1 MTKVERRLARSG
13 PVLPAWCIICKM
25 KEKMI
30 IKAGKRQRDQL
41 CKTETLSAGKLQKV
55 AEKKDDQSVLLHIK
69 DKDCVA
75 LEVRYHK
82 SCYSQYTKFLLR
94 PDKPETEQDE
104 PMFDASYK
112 LFCERI
118 IRQRLLV
125 NNEVLRM
132 GQLRKAFIDMVKT
145 NEGVDASNYRQD
157 LLKKRL
163 AQDFPQLAFHMP
175 TKRNVCELV
184 FAETLSK
191 DALVDMLP
199 DSSVIEASPTE
210 MSTVNTILKRS
221 VQIADQLELDH
232 IVLVF
237 DQAIYAKAQQIRWK
251 DVELTKRLVIRLGEF
266 HTCMS
271 YLSILGKRFGDA
283 GLQDILIESE
293 VVAPGSINGVLNGHH
308 YNRSMR
314 AHKLLYESLQ
324 RIRFITFMDSLPPQE
339 RAACMDF
346 ITEMECAFPDRLMDV
361 LSADQRFDNM
371 CSKYADFVQRRST
384 ENATFAFWS
393 SYIDMMQLLLLF
405 VRATRESNWQ
415 LHLSTVRLMMPWFF
429 AYDRVNYA
437 RYLPAYWLEMM
448 NLPVTHPSCHS
459 DMNVKGQWTVQR
471 QSVHGFASIACDQA
485 IEQTLNRDAKTK
497 GGWTGITQNRSAV
510 YRWILSQHER
520 AAIARQCESM
530 AGISPELRTRKDLD
544 KTRISADAKA
554 VSRILDTIDSMLN
567 PFDVHQHG
575 IVCLSSGRVATG
587 EITKDLLVA
596 SEKGENAVKEFME
609 QRLLSKTV
617 DIFAPIISQ
626 KLKTLSD
633 QKKPPKK
640 SAAGKEV
647 ILRADKK
654 LFSRLLI
661 LGQSR
666 KIEMREIL
674 SYSLGTVSYPLASA
688 DGSLAKTNKSAL
700 MDLLESKGG
709 ECLVDKVPIGGAI
722 LFDGMAVMQAMRSR
736 PATFGELAETI
747 LQSILQL
754 ALHHKCTRIDFVT
767 DRYPPISIKS
777 LERSR
782 RADTGSQLITIFSPD
797 QKTPTQWKK
806 FLSDGKNKEA
816 LAEFLYVAW
825 TYADLTTVGS
835 F

>member
-1 MTKVERRLARSG
+1 MAAAMVSSSSGGRGKRTIGDSRNVVADNHKHCLDFEFEDIPEDAGFHHTCYRRFTDKKAMTKVERRLAREGDQDVREDLEVEPIPSSTHRSQTEKLRSRSGLPIAGSG

-41 CKTETLSAGKLQKV
+41 CKTETLSAGKLQKA

-75 LEVRYHK
+75 LEVRYNK

-199 DSSVIEASPTE
+199 DSS
-210 MSTVNTILKRS
+210 
-221 VQIADQLELDH
+221 
-232 IVLVF
+232 
-237 DQAIYAKAQQIRWK
+237 
-251 DVELTKRLVIRLGEF
+251 
-266 HTCMS
+266 
-271 YLSILGKRFGDA
+271 
-283 GLQDILIESE
+283 
-293 VVAPGSINGVLNGHH
+293 GSINGVLNGHH

-346 ITEMECAFPDRLMDV
+346 ITEM
-361 LSADQRFDNM
+361 
-371 CSKYADFVQRRST
+371 
-384 ENATFAFWS
+384 
-393 SYIDMMQLLLLF
+393 
-405 VRATRESNWQ
+405 
-415 LHLSTVRLMMPWFF
+415 
-429 AYDRVNYA
+429 
-437 RYLPAYWLEMM
+437 
-448 NLPVTHPSCHS
+448 
-459 DMNVKGQWTVQR
+459 
-471 QSVHGFASIACDQA
+471 A

-554 VSRILDTIDSMLN
+554 
-567 PFDVHQHG
+567 
-575 IVCLSSGRVATG
+575 
-587 EITKDLLVA
+587 
-596 SEKGENAVKEFME
+596 
-609 QRLLSKTV
+609 
-617 DIFAPIISQ
+617 
-626 KLKTLSD
+626 
-633 QKKPPKK
+633 
-640 SAAGKEV
+640 
-647 ILRADKK
+647 
-654 LFSRLLI
+654 
-661 LGQSR
+661 
-666 KIEMREIL
+666 
-674 SYSLGTVSYPLASA
+674 
-688 DGSLAKTNKSAL
+688 
-700 MDLLESKGG
+700 
-709 ECLVDKVPIGGAI
+709 
-722 LFDGMAVMQAMRSR
+722 
-736 PATFGELAETI
+736 
-747 LQSILQL
+747 
-754 ALHHKCTRIDFVT
+754 
-767 DRYPPISIKS
+767 
-777 LERSR
+777 
-782 RADTGSQLITIFSPD
+782 
-797 QKTPTQWKK
+797 
-806 FLSDGKNKEA
+806 
-816 LAEFLYVAW
+816 
-825 TYADLTTVGS
+825 
-835 F
+835 